1 VSGKRSQDALRGHVG
16 EFGFVAPQG
25 IAHASKLGAWV
36 RSRRTAACPKRA
48 SHVSHSSRTFIVS
61 DKRSLSVEMIDRL
74 SEQISQLNVEIA
86 NRARRDET
94 SRRLMTI
101 ARSTLVQLIPIGRGQ
116 VDRYR

>member
-1 VSGKRSQDALRGHVG
+1 MLFVDMSESSVSLLRKVSLMPASWAPGS
-16 EFGFVAPQG
+16 VAAELQP
-25 IAHASKLGAWV
+25 A
-36 RSRRTAACPKRA
+36 RSRT
-48 SHVSHSSRTFIVS
+48 SHVSQSSRTFIVS

-86 NRARRDET
+86 SRARRDET